1 MLLIF
6 GGDPTIA
13 NKNGFTSLHIA
24 ARNGHADI
32 VNLLINKG
40 NNLMR
45 RLTDEYRN
53 GSKYSR

>member
-24 ARNGHADI
+24 ARNGHVDI

-40 NNLMR
+40 KTNRILSC
-45 RLTDEYRN
+45 YRN
-53 GSKYSR
+53 GSEYQR

>member
-40 NNLMR
+40 SLMGY
-45 RLTDEYRN
+45 LKKSKTRN
-53 GSKYSR
+53 GSEYSR